1 MGAEV
6 WLSVNN
12 AVCVNESVFSE
23 STVFY
28 VCTDVVTEELCKGIA
43 DGLYVVPGH
52 CHLYTQCTNGT
63 TRNLRC
69 PAQTYFNPS
78 RAACTLIGR
87 TGATPACTVT
97 GS

>member
-1 MGAEV
+1 MPYASMNQFFLKV
-6 WLSVNN
+6 LFFM
-12 AVCVNESVFSE
+12 C
-23 STVFY
+23 

-87 TGATPACTVT
+87 TGATPACTVA